1 MTDVDVLVPVLIGLS
16 VVLLLIALG
25 HGFAVRRHW
34 RARRHAASLH
44 RGAWLLVFLL
54 LSAFSAAFGLA
65 LRGYR
70 LLTTETQIA
79 TLTAR
84 KLGPQ
89 EFAVRIDFPDG
100 RHRGAELHGD
110 EWQLD
115 ARVIKWTPRA
125 VEMGAQPLYRVERI
139 SGRYH
144 DASQASAAAPSVVPL
159 DSESVLDLWRLKQ
172 RFPRWLPMIDA
183 DYGSGAYL
191 PLVDNGRYRATL
203 SPLGGLIARP
213 ADAETA
219 AKLKALG
226 W

>member
-1 MTDVDVLVPVLIGLS
+1 MTEFQAIVPLLLGLS
-16 VVLLLIALG
+16 IVLLLIALAQ
-25 HGFAVRRHW
+25 GFAVRRHW
-34 RARRHAASLH
+34 RARRRIRSLH

-54 LSAFSAAFGLA
+54 LAAFSAGFGLA

-70 LLTTETQIA
+70 LLTAESEVA
-79 TLTAR
+79 TLSAR
-84 KLGPQ
+84 RLGPQ

-100 RHRGAELHGD
+100 THRGAQLRGD

-144 DASQASAAAPSVVPL
+144 DAGQANATAASVVRL
-159 DSESVLDLWRLKQ
+159 DDDSVLDLWHIKQ
-172 RFPRWLPMIDA
+172 RFPQWLPMIDA

-191 PLVDNGRYRATL
+191 PLVDNGSYRATL

-213 ADAETA
+213 ADAETTG
-219 AKLKALG
+219 KLKALG